1 MPAVLA
7 EPSAADAAATF
18 RRVFAAEL
26 GYVWRTLRRLGVQE
40 RDVEDVTH
48 EVFIDV
54 FRKLGAYD
62 SRRPLRPWLFGFCFR
77 AASEYRRAARHRVE
91 VLTDAIDG
99 PTTAPLAE
107 EAISRAEEARLVQD
121 ALGAID
127 LDRRAVLVAYE
138 LDEIPMK
145 DIAETLQ
152 IPLHTGYS
160 RLRVGREEF
169 ATAVARLRLRRGE
182 R

>member
-7 EPSAADAAATF
+7 DPRAADAAATF

-26 GYVWRTLRRLGVQE
+26 GYVWRTLRRLGVQD

-54 FRKLGAYD
+54 FRKLEAYD
-62 SRRPLRPWLFGFCFR
+62 SARPLRPWLFGFSFR
-77 AASEYRRAARHRVE
+77 AASDYRRAARHRVE
-91 VLTDAIDG
+91 VLTDAVD
-99 PTTAPLAE
+99 PPATAPLAE
-107 EAISRAEEARLVQD
+107 EVIARAEEARLVQE
-121 ALGAID
+121 ALAAID
-127 LDRRAVLVAYE
+127 LDRRAVLIAYE

-145 DIAETLQ
+145 DVAEALHV
-152 IPLHTGYS
+152 PLHTAYS

-169 ATAVARLRLRRGE
+169 AAAVARLRLRRGE